1 MRQNYQKRHAF
12 VLGALCMWRL
22 HDYPTYGLCKQS
34 IEAINGLPYMWAK
47 YGYAMLQPLDKK
59 CISWTLMV

>member
-1 MRQNYQKRHAF
+1 
-12 VLGALCMWRL
+12 MWRL

-47 YGYAMLQPLDKK
+47 CGYAVLQPLDKK